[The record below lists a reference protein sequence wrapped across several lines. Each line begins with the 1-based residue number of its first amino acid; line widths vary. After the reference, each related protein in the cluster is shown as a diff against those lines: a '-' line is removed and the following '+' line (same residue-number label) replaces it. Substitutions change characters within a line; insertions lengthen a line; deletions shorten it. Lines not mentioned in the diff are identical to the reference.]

1 VIGGVIEEATREGEV
16 AGLIA
21 TSRVPREFCAKNIVT
36 YDLDADERVGPSLI
50 K

>member
-1 VIGGVIEEATREGEV
+1 VIGAVIEEATREGEV

-21 TSRVPREFCAKNIVT
+21 TNRVPHEFCAKNVVT
-36 YDLDADERVGPSLI
+36 YNFDADERVGPSLI